1 MKKIEVYT
9 TQWCP
14 YCEAAKRLL
23 TEKNLTFEVFDVTIN
38 DKLRQETSQRAGGY
52 QTVPMIFIDGI
63 FIGGFTELQ
72 ALNNTGSL

>member
-14 YCEAAKRLL
+14 YCEAAKGLL
-23 TEKNLTFEVFDVTIN
+23 TEKNLKFEVFDVTNN
-38 DKLRQETSQRAGGY
+38 DKLRQETSKRAGGH
-52 QTVPMIFIDGI
+52 QTVPMIFIDNI

-72 ALNNTGSL
+72 ALDSSGGL